1 MSASLRRKSIIQRLL
16 DEPYRFEFA
25 QAVNLI
31 VLWLGTQGVPR
42 ERALLDHLRFE
53 NSLSLVFPPGQIEG
67 MVAVGEN
74 ENDID
79 SETGL
84 VQTLLAEQ
92 MLHFR
97 LTPTFMGFLGENGA
111 LPHHYTE
118 RIAAHEVLAK
128 DEAPRAFLDAFSN
141 RALAL
146 FYEAWRMNRVE
157 QSIGDG
163 ADTYL
168 PLLLSLAGFQSS
180 ATSDKAEGISDET
193 VALYAGVLQQRP
205 VPPVVLAQVLIGFLE
220 VSIEVEESV
229 GFWSVLEPHEQC
241 APGVMNAT
249 LGNNT
254 ILGERS
260 WRPDLGARLSVGPM
274 YREQFERFLPGGAA
288 ASALAKMLTLFGDH
302 TVMYEIR
309 LILHA
314 RDIRPIVLG
323 GPVAMGATLG
333 QDSFLISASST
344 SDRDDVFYHIT
355 PMAPLPPRQAV
366 GAPSPC

>member
-1 MSASLRRKSIIQRLL
+1 MSAALRRKSIIQRLL

-31 VLWLGTQGVPR
+31 VLWLDKQGVPR
-42 ERALLDHLRFE
+42 ERAMLDHLRFE
-53 NSLSLVFPPGQIEG
+53 NSLSLAFPPGQIEG
-67 MVAVGEN
+67 MVAIGE
-74 ENDID
+74 DKIA
-79 SETGL
+79 SEVDL
-84 VQTLLAEQ
+84 VQRLVAEQ
-92 MLHFR
+92 ILHFR
-97 LTPTFMGFLGENGA
+97 LTPTFMGFLGGNGA

-118 RIAAHEVLAK
+118 RIATHQLLAK
-128 DEAPRAFLDAFSN
+128 DEAPRAFLDVFSN

-146 FYEAWRMNRVE
+146 FYEAWRKNRVE
-157 QSIGDG
+157 QSIGDRK
-163 ADTYL
+163 DTYL
-168 PLLLSLAGFQSS
+168 PLLLSLVGFQSR
-180 ATSDKAEGISDET
+180 AAIDNAEGANDET
-193 VALYAGVLQQRP
+193 IALYAGVLQQRP
-205 VPPVVLAQVLIGFLE
+205 VPPANLARVLTSFFA

-241 APGVMNAT
+241 APGVMNAS

-274 YREQFERFLPGGAA
+274 YREQFERFLPSGAV
-288 ASALAKMLTLFGDH
+288 ASSLAKMLSLFGDH

-323 GPVAMGATLG
+323 DPVAMEVKLG
-333 QDSFLISASST
+333 QDSFLISASGT
-344 SDRDDVFYHIT
+344 KDRDDVFYHIT

-366 GAPSPC
+366 GAQSPS